1 MAVDT
6 KRTRPGP
13 NYLIVV
19 VALLSATLLLLADR
33 YLGEHPL
40 HGEAGQDSQLAGY
53 TNTCDDGGESDG
65 ALGPSLSETG
75 HTEAGQAVPCPEGEE
90 APWVPGTSLLAGPAG
105 PPGPEGPTG
114 PPGPEGPQG
123 PAGQTPSPDL
133 VRAAAVAGAP
143 GPDGPQGPQGPPGP
157 AGIDGISGYE
167 VVTTRVM
174 LQPSTRAQ
182 RAVACPAGKVVLSGG
197 VAAERPQQP
206 APRIMVIQSAP
217 LLEPIPGA
225 GWRATVENI
234 DDPASGQPVAVIVSA
249 ICAIVR

>member
-19 VALLSATLLLLADR
+19 VALLSATVLLLADR
-33 YLGEHPL
+33 YLGEHP
-40 HGEAGQDSQLAGY
+40 HEADGHDSELAGY
-53 TNTCDDGGESDG
+53 TETCNDGGEADG

-75 HTEAGQAVPCPEGEE
+75 HTEAGQAEPCPEGEE

-105 PPGPEGPTG
+105 PAGPEGPVG
-114 PPGPEGPQG
+114 PPGPEGRPG
-123 PAGQTPSPDL
+123 PAGETPSPDV
-133 VRAAAVAGAP
+133 VRAAAAGAP
-143 GPDGPQGPQGPPGP
+143 GAVGPQGPPGR

-167 VVTTRVM
+167 VVSTRVM

-197 VAAERPQQP
+197 VAAERPQNP

-249 ICAIVR
+249 ICAIAR